1 MPGGGD
7 PYHSQGYSLH
17 QTMAWVRTKASNT
30 LEHLPVQ
37 TSLQGVF
44 GQEILL
50 PTFPLANF

>member
-17 QTMAWVRTKASNT
+17 QTMAWVRTKT